1 MFRSSIAAFYRWLV
15 CVFYNSAGSVRRD
28 TFFRFRLLLR
38 IRSEVEKIIHGMPK
52 ILFTAKIVFRGLDR
66 CMSEQELNL
75 LKLTATVVAQL
86 AQVRRRSCGAMCPK
100 PTLWQQLLTTYQTTF
115 CEMPRPH
122 TFPFLATARKI
133 LPSVTCA
140 ARVQL
145 SRAILT
151 QLGMGTVRMWPRL
164 PTSSD
169 LRNPQPNS
177 MASIA

>member
-86 AQVRRRSCGAMCPK
+86 RTGPAQVVRCNVLQAHP
-100 PTLWQQLLTTYQTTF
+100 
-115 CEMPRPH
+115 
-122 TFPFLATARKI
+122 LA
-133 LPSVTCA
+133 A
-140 ARVQL
+140 A
-145 SRAILT
+145 
-151 QLGMGTVRMWPRL
+151 
-164 PTSSD
+164 SD
-169 LRNPQPNS
+169 DVPDHVL
-177 MASIA
+177 